1 MKTRILPL
9 QFANDSLIT
18 KDLSLLKTIWEQV
31 TFRINSYERVMRSTS
46 PNANANDN
54 TEFFKIICVFIEEDD
69 SKGLIREL
77 TNLYSELSLIP
88 TRIMIS
94 VLNKAA
100 LSKSLA
106 CIDAI
111 LKVIPSLNDSED
123 INRRNFF
130 HHHIIAIGKLIRKQ
144 EILSRKKEVTTLKIY

>member
-94 VLNKAA
+94 VL
-100 LSKSLA
+100 
-106 CIDAI
+106 
-111 LKVIPSLNDSED
+111 
-123 INRRNFF
+123 
-130 HHHIIAIGKLIRKQ
+130 KQ
-144 EILSRKKEVTTLKIY
+144 GSTV